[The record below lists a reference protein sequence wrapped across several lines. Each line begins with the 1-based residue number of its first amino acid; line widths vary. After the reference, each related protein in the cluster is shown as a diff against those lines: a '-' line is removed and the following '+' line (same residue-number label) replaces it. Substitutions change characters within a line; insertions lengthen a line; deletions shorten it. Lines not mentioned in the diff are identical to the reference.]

1 MAHRIYIYNIDFSTG
16 ESYPNYLGEWNY
28 ELPPLLLPL
37 FGHNIRSKRSQLYA
51 DRKQGIELLRQF
63 YDLLA
68 EVYQL
73 NSNATFTEAVHQMF
87 TLLEELPFNT
97 FLIEGRDVFNMNEES
112 HSSQAKDWV
121 LQIKE
126 NITLFEKAISTRS
139 LDVLTDFVKSF
150 GYESF
155 LDALQTEWINYGLGY
170 WNDVIYKEVYTEV
183 FIENDLKGLKDL
195 KNNIIVPAQYH
206 EIYEFE
212 FNTAIVQ
219 KDNKFGYIND
229 RGFEIIKPIYDE
241 AFDVFEIYGIHS
253 DDIFSTLKVAIIV
266 RNGAYGLI
274 NIENSLILIPTAYDN
289 LEWLNHQYFNA
300 KKGNSYQLI
309 DFQNHV
315 IINQENLEPYEHEY
329 PNLFFKKVKGSSKR
343 DYFSYSGVYLGS
355 FVEDSL
361 VALANQHYYAKQN
374 KWQKKIVIIQPNGHL
389 LAEDVDQILF
399 SDNYQTLAYKK
410 EKQWFLYDTK
420 SEKHVATSEVISHAH
435 FDQINHYVKDLF
447 VLTTAVG
454 IGMYDAKNDKWLI
467 APDENIKKVQHLD
480 NEFLKIT
487 YKTGMK
493 YWDANTHFLSPI
505 YNHVS
510 ETYDRNRYQVLI
522 YKEDELLVLQP
533 DNELR
538 TITSAEIG
546 HLYNHANRLPTED
559 KTAFEQFFQKWKTK
573 QGIDFYTLFD
583 EDTLYQMGLN
593 FIRENNIS
601 EAKAVYEIGASRNH
615 AKIMTELGIM
625 YADEEN
631 VDFYDVS
638 KANELYK
645 KASTLNNKDA
655 WNNLGYHYQNGYGFE
670 QDTQKA
676 IEAYTQAGN
685 LGNGLG
691 WTNLGDLYYFG
702 ELVEKDLDIA
712 LAYYLKASKLHET
725 NYDKLTYI
733 YYQKDEHKKVLT
745 YLKKDYAEAYSPIY
759 YAIMYEEGLG
769 GLKINIAKAI
779 SYFEKAMNI
788 MEYPHAVKQLLFHY
802 RKESEFENEE
812 KFEVW
817 LQYAEIN
824 EIEIDKVLLGIE
836 GKQKQSL
843 LKRLFKQKKE

>member
-51 DRKQGIELLRQF
+51 DREQGIASLRQF

-73 NSNATFTEAVHQMF
+73 NSNATFTESVHQMF

-126 NITLFEKAISTRS
+126 NSALFEKAISTRS
-139 LDVLTDFVKSF
+139 LDVLTDYIKSF
-150 GYESF
+150 GYDSF

-183 FIENDLKGLKDL
+183 FLENDLKGLKDL
-195 KNNIIVPAQYH
+195 KNNIIVPAKYD
-206 EIYEFE
+206 EIYEFVL
-212 FNTAIVQ
+212 NTAVVQ

-253 DDIFSTLKVAIIV
+253 DDVFSTLKVAIIV

-274 NIENSLILIPTAYDN
+274 NMENSLILIPTAYDE

-300 KKGNSYQLI
+300 KKGNVYQLI
-309 DFQNHV
+309 DFQNNG
-315 IINQENLEPYEHEY
+315 IINQENLEPYAHEY
-329 PNLFFKKVKGSSKR
+329 PNLFFNKVKGSSKR
-343 DYFSYSGVYLGS
+343 DYFSYSGIYLGS

-374 KWQKKIVIIQPNGHL
+374 KWQKKIVIIQPNGNL
-389 LAEDVDQILF
+389 LAEYVDQILF

-410 EKQWFLYDTK
+410 EKHWFLYDTK
-420 SEKHVATSEVISHAH
+420 SEKQLATTVNISQIHLDH
-435 FDQINHYVKDLF
+435 FQHYIADLYI
-447 VLTTAVG
+447 LTTANG
-454 IGMYDAKNDKWLI
+454 IGLYDAKNDIWAI
-467 APDENIKKVQHLD
+467 SPDENIKKVQHLD
-480 NEFLKIT
+480 NQILTIR
-487 YKTGMK
+487 YKDGIK
-493 YWDANTHFLSPI
+493 YWDASCNFLSEI
-505 YNHVS
+505 YSYVS
-510 ETYDRNRYQVLI
+510 ETYDRNLFQLLL
-522 YKEDELLVLQP
+522 YKEDELMALLAN
-533 DNELR
+533 NEIRSL
-538 TITSAEIG
+538 SSQEIG
-546 HLYNHANRLPTED
+546 QLYNHSGQLSSED
-559 KTAFEQFFQKWKTK
+559 KVAFNLFFQKWKDR
-573 QGIDFYTLFD
+573 QDIDYYTLFD
-583 EDTLYQMGLN
+583 DDTLYQMGLN
-593 FIRENNIS
+593 FISENNIS

-615 AKIMTELGIM
+615 ARMITELGIM

-631 VDFYDVS
+631 TDFFNLS

-645 KASTLNNKDA
+645 RAASLDDKEA
-655 WNNLGYHYQNGYGFE
+655 WNNLGFHYQNGYGFA
-670 QDTQKA
+670 QNTQKA

-691 WTNLGDLYYFG
+691 WTNLGDLYFFG
-702 ELVEKDLDIA
+702 KLVPLD
-712 LAYYLKASKLHET
+712 
-725 NYDKLTYI
+725 YDKVLEYYKKAEKSFYFNDDKLAEI
-733 YYQKDEHKKVLT
+733 YYSRVEFDKLLLI
-745 YLKKDYAEAYSPIY
+745 LKKDKQEEFSPIY
-759 YAIMYEEGLG
+759 YALMYEEGFG
-769 GLKINIAKAI
+769 
-779 SYFEKAMNI
+779 
-788 MEYPHAVKQLLFHY
+788 
-802 RKESEFENEE
+802 
-812 KFEVW
+812 
-817 LQYAEIN
+817 
-824 EIEIDKVLLGIE
+824 
-836 GKQKQSL
+836 
-843 LKRLFKQKKE
+843 

>member
-28 ELPPLLLPL
+28 ELPLLLLPL
-37 FGHNIRSKRSQLYA
+37 FGHNIRSKKSQLFA
-51 DRKQGIELLRQF
+51 DRKEGIELLRQF

-68 EVYQL
+68 EIYQL
-73 NSNATFTEAVHQMF
+73 NSNATFTESVHQMF

-126 NITLFEKAISTRS
+126 NSALFEKAISTRS
-139 LDVLTDFVKSF
+139 LDVLTGFVKSF
-150 GYESF
+150 GYDSF

-212 FNTAIVQ
+212 FNTAVVQ

-266 RNGAYGLI
+266 CNGAYGLI
-274 NIENSLILIPTAYDN
+274 NMENSLILIPTAYDD

-309 DFQNHV
+309 NFQNNV
-315 IINQENLEPYEHEY
+315 IINQENLEPYAHEY

-343 DYFSYSGVYLGS
+343 DYFSYSGIYLGS

-389 LAEDVDQILF
+389 LAEDVYQILF
-399 SDNYQTLAYKK
+399 SDNYQTIAYKK
-410 EKQWFLYDTK
+410 EKNWFLYDTK
-420 SEKHVATSEVISHAH
+420 SEKQLATTVNIS
-435 FDQINHYVKDLF
+435 QIHLDHLQHYIADLYI
-447 VLTTAVG
+447 LTTSNG
-454 IGMYDAKNDKWLI
+454 IGLYDAKNDIWAI
-467 APDENIKKVQHLD
+467 SPDENIKKVQHLD
-480 NEFLKIT
+480 NEFLTIQ
-487 YKTGMK
+487 YKDGTK
-493 YWDANTHFLSPI
+493 YWDASYNFLSEI
-505 YNHVS
+505 YSHVS
-510 ETYDRNRYQVLI
+510 ETYDRNLFQLLL
-522 YKEDELLVLQP
+522 YKEDELMALLP
-533 DNELR
+533 NNEIRAL
-538 TITSAEIG
+538 SSQEIG
-546 HLYNHANRLPTED
+546 QLYNHSGQLSSED
-559 KTAFEQFFQKWKTK
+559 KVAFNLFFQKWKDQ
-573 QGIDFYTLFD
+573 QGTDYYTLFD
-583 EDTLYQMGLN
+583 DDTLYKMGLN
-593 FIRENNIS
+593 FISENNTS

-615 AKIMTELGIM
+615 GRMMTELGIM

-631 VDFYDVS
+631 TDFFNFS
-638 KANELYK
+638 TANTLYEK
-645 KASTLNNKDA
+645 SAALNDKDA
-655 WNNLGYHYQNGYGFE
+655 WNNLGYHYQNGYGYD
-670 QDTQKA
+670 QNTQKA
-676 IEAYTQAGN
+676 IEAYTQAGE

-702 ELVEKDLDIA
+702 QLVEKDLDLA
-712 LAYYLKASKLHET
+712 LEYYLKASKLYYA
-725 NYDKLTYI
+725 NYDKLAYI
-733 YYQKDEHKKVLT
+733 YYQKDDLKKVLS
-745 YLKKDYAEAYSPIY
+745 YLKKDHDEEFSPIY
-759 YAIMYEEGLG
+759 YALMYEEGLG
-769 GLKINIAKAI
+769 GLKINLKKAI
-779 SYFEKAMNI
+779 AYYEKAMKI
-788 MEYPHAVKQLLFHY
+788 QEYPHAVKQLLFHY
-802 RKESEFENEE
+802 RKGSAYENEE
-812 KFEVW
+812 KFNKW
-817 LQYAEIN
+817 LTYAEDNN
-824 EIEIDKVLLGIE
+824 EEIDYELLGLTQP
-836 GKQKQSL
+836 KKPSL
-843 LKRLFKQKKE
+843 LKRIFKRKKE